1 MPPRPARGR
10 WFVLAWVAVFLAV
23 AGVIALRDKRG
34 FAMSKQVGTLVDSV
48 LVLTDVRTTLTA
60 ELAFLRSP
68 GEVARR
74 GALLG
79 LRMPSDSE
87 IVTLRVPGR

>member
-1 MPPRPARGR
+1 M
-10 WFVLAWVAVFLAV
+10 FLTV

-34 FAMSKQVGTLVDSV
+34 FAMTDQIQTLEDSSQVLF
-48 LVLTDVRTTLTA
+48 DVRTTLSA
-60 ELAFLRSP
+60 DLAFLLSP
-68 GEVARR
+68 GEVTRR
-74 GALLG
+74 GALIG

>member
-1 MPPRPARGR
+1 MPTRPTKGR
-10 WFVLAWVAVFLAV
+10 WFVFAWVTVFLAV
-23 AGVIALRDKRG
+23 TGVIALRDKRG
-34 FAMSKQVGTLVDSV
+34 FAMTEQLRILEDSAQVLF
-48 LVLTDVRTTLTA
+48 DVRTTLSA
-60 ELAFLRSP
+60 DLAFLQSP
-68 GEVARR
+68 GEVSRR